1 MDINTVLAFIERFG
15 VAAVV
20 FVILAKWVCPKVEGL
35 RDDIQ
40 ALTVLLAAHFQI
52 TPEQIK
58 EAKEK
63 LNGKGK

>member
-1 MDINTVLAFIERFG
+1 MDINTVLAFVERFG

-52 TPEQIK
+52 TSEEIKRAK
-58 EAKEK
+58 EA
-63 LNGKGK
+63 LNGKK